1 MPKFIASGFRAVTA
15 DSATESAQIF
25 ATRAA
30 RRAYGRRAYCRTLR
44 LDSWTQDGRQH
55 NYQAFIGRDVP
66 GQRGTTSG
74 RDEWICVS
82 RIARDPR

>member
-1 MPKFIASGFRAVTA
+1 MPKFVASGFRAVAAA
-15 DSATESAQIF
+15 DAHEAAKIF

-30 RRAYGRRAYCRTLR
+30 RQAYGRRAYCRTLR

-74 RDEWICVS
+74 RDEWISVN
-82 RIARDPR
+82 RIAP

>member
-1 MPKFIASGFRAVTA
+1 MAKFIASGFRAVTA
-15 DSATESAQIF
+15 ADAREAAEIF

-66 GQRGTTSG
+66 GQRGATSG
-74 RDEWICVS
+74 RDEWICVT
-82 RIARDPR
+82 RVAQ